1 MTWWEEWVVELAR
14 LERSWIVSFPVLDE
28 KVKGNERR
36 EGQRCEG
43 PRIWILVL
51 RRSSHTND
59 CCCTGYC
66 ILVYIDDQLL
76 VMDIRYNHPSFIH
89 VLRACQNDDAA
100 DLIALGGDH
109 SVDILL
115 VVSSFFWLPQLI
127 SRLTSRQTDSAC
139 QLFASFHI
147 GSNITAL
154 AWSPTTVS
162 PTASDDW
169 LIE

>member
-1 MTWWEEWVVELAR
+1 MSMIVV
-14 LERSWIVSFPVLDE
+14 V
-28 KVKGNERR
+28 
-36 EGQRCEG
+36 
-43 PRIWILVL
+43 LVL
-51 RRSSHTND
+51 
-59 CCCTGYC
+59 YC
-66 ILVYIDDQLL
+66 IYVDDQLEPTL
-76 VMDIRYNHPSFIH
+76 VMDIRYDHPSFIH

-115 VVSSFFWLPQLI
+115 VVSSFWLPQII
-127 SRLTSRQTDSAC
+127 SWLTSRQTDSAC